1 MTLMSVVP
9 HFYLSV
15 HIKDFFKINKFFV
28 FFFATRPTE
37 VNSSQHSKIRK
48 FFIELA
54 IKCAIGTRLFP
65 SRLIILGPH
74 IGKWRPKLQLSYF
87 PTYSLSQCLR
97 IAVKKVH
104 CARCYWDLRKC
115 FNPHLHGRGTIW
127 YSQLWMA
134 FSPKVPMYENSETIC
149 IPSPKYCLYT
159 YVFKFKKQ

>member
-15 HIKDFFKINKFFV
+15 HIKDIFKINKFFV

-74 IGKWRPKLQLSYF
+74 IGTVNDGQSCSSHTFLPIPCHNASGLLLKKF
-87 PTYSLSQCLR
+87 
-97 IAVKKVH
+97 IVHAVI
-104 CARCYWDLRKC
+104 
-115 FNPHLHGRGTIW
+115 GT
-127 YSQLWMA
+127 
-134 FSPKVPMYENSETIC
+134 
-149 IPSPKYCLYT
+149 
-159 YVFKFKKQ
+159 